1 LRILNLNTAKHQ
13 LKKERIILLLLAG
26 VNFLT
31 IMDFMIMMP
40 LAPQLKRIFEM
51 SPTQWSSIVSSY
63 TFAAAFSGI
72 ISIFLIDK
80 FDRKKSL
87 LFLMVG
93 FCIATFLI
101 GMSNSYFWLIISRSV
116 AGLFGGVLGALLLA
130 IVGDI
135 VPNQRRGQAVGIVM
149 AGFSAAAALGVPFGL
164 YFGTK
169 FSWHIPFF
177 AISVMSVL
185 LITGII
191 IVMPPIRSHL
201 KTSKQ
206 NGVFDG
212 IKNLLSDKNQLRG
225 LWFMVLILFGQFS
238 IIPFL
243 SPYMVAN
250 VGFSEIQLIYIYLI
264 GGVLTVFS
272 SPLIGKMAD
281 KKGKHTVFYW
291 LLICSLIPILGIT
304 HLPNVSIGIALIFT
318 SLFFL
323 FAGGRMIPASAIVIA
338 TAPPQFRGSYMSIR
352 SSVINFAS
360 GLAAFTSGLI
370 VTENSDGTF
379 ANYNYVGYLA
389 AITSIASIVVIRKI
403 FAKY

>member
-1 LRILNLNTAKHQ
+1 MHADKIK
-13 LKKERIILLLLAG
+13 LKKETIILLLLAG

-51 SPTQWSSIVSSY
+51 NPTQWSTIVSSY

-72 ISIFLIDK
+72 VSIFLIDK

-93 FCIATFLI
+93 FTLATFLI
-101 GMSNSYFWLIISRSV
+101 GLSNSYFALIVTRSI

-130 IVGDI
+130 IVGDL
-135 VPNQRRGQAVGIVM
+135 VPNERRGQAVGMVM

-169 FSWHIPFF
+169 YSWHIPFF
-177 AISVMSVL
+177 AISAMSVL
-185 LITGII
+185 LIIGII
-191 IVMPPIRSHL
+191 LVMPPIRSHL

-206 NGVFDG
+206 NGIFDG
-212 IKNLLSDKNQLRG
+212 IKNLWGDKNQLRG

-250 VGFSEIQLIYIYLI
+250 VGFTESQLVYIYLV
-264 GGVLTVFS
+264 GGVLTIFS
-272 SPLIGKMAD
+272 SSLIGKIAD
-281 KKGKHTVFYW
+281 KVGKHKVFYW
-291 LLICSLIPILGIT
+291 LLVLSLIPILAIT
-304 HLPNVSIGIALIFT
+304 HLLKVPIAIALFFT

-352 SSVINFAS
+352 SAVINFAS
-360 GLAAFTSGLI
+360 GLAAFASGLI
-370 VTENSDGTF
+370 VTENANGTF
-379 ANYNYVGYLA
+379 SNYNFVGYLA
-389 AITSIASIVVIRKI
+389 ASTSIASIVVIRKI
-403 FAKY
+403 IAKY

>member
-1 LRILNLNTAKHQ
+1 
-13 LKKERIILLLLAG
+13 LKKDRIILLLLAG

-40 LAPQLKRIFEM
+40 LAPQLKRIFAM
-51 SPTQWSSIVSSY
+51 TPPQWSAIVSSY
-63 TFAAAFSGI
+63 TFAAAFSGLV
-72 ISIFLIDK
+72 SIFLIDK

-87 LFLMVG
+87 LFLMSG

-101 GMSNSYFWLIISRSV
+101 GISNSYLFLIVARSI

-130 IVGDI
+130 IVGDLI
-135 VPNQRRGQAVGIVM
+135 PNEKRGQAVGVVM

-169 FSWHIPFF
+169 YSWHIPFF
-177 AISVMSVL
+177 AISAMSIA
-185 LITGII
+185 LIIGII
-191 IVMPPIRSHL
+191 AVMPPIKTHL
-201 KTSKQ
+201 VASKQ
-206 NGVFDG
+206 NGIFDG
-212 IKNLLSDKNQLRG
+212 IKNLWSDKNQLRG

-250 VGFSEIQLIYIYLI
+250 VGFTENQLIYIYLI
-264 GGVLTVFS
+264 GGALTVFS

-291 LLICSLIPILGIT
+291 LLIASIIPIIGIT
-304 HLPNVSIGIALIFT
+304 HLGNVHIGIVLFFT

-338 TAPPQFRGSYMSIR
+338 TAPPQYRGSYMSIR
-352 SSVINFAS
+352 SAVINFAS
-360 GLAAFTSGLI
+360 GMAAFVSGLI
-370 VTENSDGTF
+370 VTENVDGTYS
-379 ANYNYVGYLA
+379 NYNYVGYLA
-389 AITSIASIVVIRKI
+389 AITSIASIIVIRKVV
-403 FAKY
+403 AKY